1 MVHFSI
7 QRENFFTKYCST
19 KVSCHLGKS
28 LEIIKRICIFC
39 NWQEVASSTFY
50 MHFSFP
56 KNIGKKDQKYEN
68 HSCQIECSSI
78 HCTLSENFA
87 HYMQIRFA
95 SRSSSSVVRVAHF
108 PAFELSLY
116 SEKTETW
123 GKFLF
128 GRFVDK
134 IVDLPLREYF

>member
-1 MVHFSI
+1 M
-7 QRENFFTKYCST
+7 
-19 KVSCHLGKS
+19 SCHLGKS

-116 SEKTETW
+116 SEKTETL
-123 GKFLF
+123 GKFLIWKICWQNC
-128 GRFVDK
+128 RFATERILLSTLLHIK
-134 IVDLPLREYF
+134 LEQM